1 LTDGEKFPEKLP
13 KMKKEK
19 LEYKSICPI
28 CFRPCLSNE
37 DLDDLAGEVC
47 HRWCKQRVRSAD
59 DFQIEWTFA
68 RDNWLE
74 QHDKIRRRIL
84 QGKIFGIA
92 IFKEKVPDI
101 EVYVDT
107 TIKHV
112 FTKLRLLWLFSKKNE
127 DRFIENVTSRF
138 TFEILHEL
146 SHRLNPALCGNAAME
161 KTLDDVLERLVNDP
175 GVNFYD

>member
-1 LTDGEKFPEKLP
+1 
-13 KMKKEK
+13 MKKEK

-92 IFKEKVPDI
+92 IFKESDMSLPKLTRFVSIFCVLPPTLVACGAIIDVPFYYSLRIQIDFHDLLRPSAST
-101 EVYVDT
+101 E
-107 TIKHV
+107 K
-112 FTKLRLLWLFSKKNE
+112 FTSIQTRIYS
-127 DRFIENVTSRF
+127 
-138 TFEILHEL
+138 
-146 SHRLNPALCGNAAME
+146 CG
-161 KTLDDVLERLVNDP
+161 P
-175 GVNFYD
+175 GSLM